1 MKAITFNKENINWCC
16 GEELSFDQIT
26 SGFAFVPGRN
36 RELEMFK
43 DDSGYHLVPGTA
55 VCLTSSMKKAEK
67 GNYEKMLALNVS
79 KKEKSEYV
87 KIWKKHVEEFKNKKC
102 NMN

>member
-1 MKAITFNKENINWCC
+1 M
-16 GEELSFDQIT
+16 
-26 SGFAFVPGRN
+26 VPGA
-36 RELEMFK
+36 
-43 DDSGYHLVPGTA
+43 A

-87 KIWKKHVEEFKNKKC
+87 IIWKRLMEEFKNKKC
-102 NMN
+102 KMH